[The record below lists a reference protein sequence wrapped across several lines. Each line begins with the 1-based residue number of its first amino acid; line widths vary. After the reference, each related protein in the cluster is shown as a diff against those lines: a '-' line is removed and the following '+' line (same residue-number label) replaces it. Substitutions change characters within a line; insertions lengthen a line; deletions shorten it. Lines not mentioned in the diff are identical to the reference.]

1 MKSKLTFEIAQE
13 IRREVEAVKSAK
25 TLFTIVGKFSRI
37 GKRGKK
43 EVIPQH
49 FRKSGASAMVAK
61 RRGLPKH
68 VVADIVRYKTFVP
81 DCIAE

>member
-1 MKSKLTFEIAQE
+1 MKSKLTFAEAEQ
-13 IRREVEAVKSAK
+13 IRAEVSLLKMTK
-25 TLFTIVGKFSRI
+25 TLLTKVEQTTRNGHLI
-37 GKRGKK
+37 GS
-43 EVIPQH
+43 H
-49 FRKSGASAMVAK
+49 YRKSGASAMVAK